1 MKGAARQRRPSRIW
15 LLTATSLYCRR
26 DKSRA
31 LRGGGV
37 AGWTPLSGVSLRPSG
52 RTPPGS
58 RKNCQ
63 TSSDHLLSLVLRRL
77 ANPTGGMACLEA
89 RQGYSSSTSGSG
101 ASSPSGSAASPPASY
116 APGSSAPASAAFAA
130 AASATASSSATDT
143 GPPSATFAAV
153 SASDSTTSATALT

>member
-31 LRGGGV
+31 LGGGGV
-37 AGWTPLSGVSLRPSG
+37 SGWPPLSGVSLRPSG

-77 ANPTGGMACLEA
+77 SN
-89 RQGYSSSTSGSG
+89 
-101 ASSPSGSAASPPASY
+101 PSGGIGRFPEPLFVVVVGRLVVAGLVLGARGCGLRCGRLGDHVVVGDRDRAID
-116 APGSSAPASAAFAA
+116 G
-130 AASATASSSATDT
+130 
-143 GPPSATFAAV
+143 
-153 SASDSTTSATALT
+153 